1 MKIEDFSE
9 LIKFLPTDMSSF
21 RIKKSNWIVA
31 SQNHIVED
39 IFRENDIKK
48 ISRSE
53 IRSERNNLNL
63 FIIKTL
69 MWGYPTK
76 GRGNNIENLLTN
88 ENFHKLQ
95 TLLEKYSN
103 LKNISYSELVSD
115 LKYYKIKGLG
125 ISTLSKFLYFLE
137 IKIDGYKCVI
147 LDDKLID
154 IINNSNFEEIKP
166 IIGITREFSLKQS
179 KNKLNYI
186 NFLETINNISLKLN
200 VDPENV
206 EMFLFFFGKSL

>member
-1 MKIEDFSE
+1 MNIETFSD
-9 LIKFLPTDMSSF
+9 LIKFLPTEMSSF
-21 RIKKSNWIVA
+21 RIKKSNWNVA
-31 SQNHIVED
+31 SQMKIIND
-39 IFRENDIKK
+39 IFEENEFKK

-53 IRSERNNLNL
+53 IRAERKNLNI
-63 FIIKTL
+63 FVIKTL

-76 GRGNNIENLLTN
+76 GRGNNIENLLDD
-88 ENFHKLQ
+88 ENFSKLQ
-95 TLLEKYSN
+95 TLLHKYYNIKTIPYN
-103 LKNISYSELVSD
+103 LLVSD

-125 ISTLSKFLYFLE
+125 ISTLSKFLYFLD

-154 IINNSNFEEIKP
+154 IINNSNFKEVQPLK
-166 IIGITREFSLKQS
+166 GITREFALKQS
-179 KNKLNYI
+179 KNKLNYV

-200 VDPENV
+200 VEPENV

>member
-9 LIKFLPTDMSSF
+9 LIKFLPTEMSSF
-21 RIKKSNWIVA
+21 RIKKSNWVVA
-31 SQNHIVED
+31 SQNHIVEN
-39 IFRENDIKK
+39 IFGENNIKK

-53 IRSERNNLNL
+53 IRSERNNLSL

-76 GRGNNIENLLTN
+76 GRGNNIENLLTI

-103 LKNISYSELVSD
+103 LKTISYSELVSD
-115 LKYYKIKGLG
+115 LKYYKVKGLG

-166 IIGITREFSLKQS
+166 ITGITRESSLKQS

-200 VDPENV
+200 VEPENV